1 MYTQKIA
8 LSYWNQTPADKPLD
22 LLILLSLATDI
33 NNPLNNTQKVENK
46 GVRSI
51 L

>member
-22 LLILLSLATDI
+22 LKYSPITSYRY
-33 NNPLNNTQKVENK
+33 K
-46 GVRSI
+46 
-51 L
+51 